1 MKYMNS
7 RIRSFKYAIQG
18 ISQAVS
24 QPNMQIHLVVAV
36 MVIIAGFV
44 FKIARTEWMLV
55 VFAIGMVLA
64 AECMNTAL
72 EKLTDL
78 VSPGHNELAGK
89 VKDMAAGAV
98 LICAAAAAI
107 IGLIVFIPKI
117 VEIIY

>member
-1 MKYMNS
+1 MKS

-24 QPNMQIHLVVAV
+24 QPNMQIHLAIAAAVVVA
-36 MVIIAGFV
+36 GFIL
-44 FKIARTEWMLV
+44 KISRTEWMLV
-55 VFAIGMVLA
+55 VFAMGLVLS
-64 AECMNTAL
+64 AECMNTAV

-98 LICAAAAAI
+98 LICAAAAAV
-107 IGLIVFIPKI
+107 IGLIVFIPKM